1 MIDREK
7 FDRIKERHGRYGS
20 WAVWAPAATSR
31 PRSNIGDMWVLDP
44 GKNPELLPM
53 LRNDRI
59 FLGLNV
65 SREVRPE
72 PFGNFHDSGWKGQ
85 DYKLRYALE
94 GTGLYGAYMT
104 DFIKEIVEPKEGDLI
119 DFLDANP
126 QIEVEAVAKL
136 REELKDL
143 DAKRPVLLALGIR
156 THA

>member
-1 MIDREK
+1 FHM
-7 FDRIKERHGRYGS
+7 
-20 WAVWAPAATSR
+20 
-31 PRSNIGDMWVLDP
+31 M
-44 GKNPELLPM
+44 KNY
-53 LRNDRI
+53 RI
-59 FLGLNV
+59 FLRLNV
-65 SREVRPE
+65 SREDRPE

-156 THA
+156 THARMTTHVPDDLFSQLLKLTHYASRMPEGPYRERVLG